1 MYKTSKKH
9 LKIHKFPFKNV
20 IVLAIECKMYLK
32 IQQKVRW
39 LGCISKQTMGSAV
52 KKTRL
57 NSSKDDFLM
66 KSFPFSTKRK
76 LSILLNFLFPFLVFQ
91 RCIFNPEMQNSCLK
105 TSALWSRSSHFVEN
119 GYLSSRF
126 PNMVKLNIHEHWTRV
141 TRFNP
146 LGFCANLTLNELLWI
161 APLSG
166 GDIGTRGGG
175 AAVNKQTNQ
184 QTLELKD
191 WKARFH

>member
-1 MYKTSKKH
+1 MKH

-20 IVLAIECKMYLK
+20 IVLAIEWMYLK
-32 IQQKVRW
+32 IQQKLRW

-76 LSILLNFLFPFLVFQ
+76 LSILLNFLF
-91 RCIFNPEMQNSCLK
+91 RCIFNLEMQNSCLK
-105 TSALWSRSSHFVEN
+105 TSAWWSRSSHFVEN
-119 GYLSSRF
+119 GYPSLRF
-126 PNMVKLNIHEHWTRV
+126 PNMVKMNIPEHWTRV

-146 LGFCANLTLNELLWI
+146 LWVSGSTDVVKINTDIDLTSSTF
-161 APLSG
+161 SG
-166 GDIGTRGGG
+166 ISIGIKVFST
-175 AAVNKQTNQ
+175 
-184 QTLELKD
+184 
-191 WKARFH
+191 KA